1 MYILFRQKGWT
12 PMQFYNMAPAEK
24 RIAKVFLRQEMEER
38 EEEARRLEEAAG

>member
-1 MYILFRQKGWT
+1 MYILFREKGW
-12 PMQFYNMAPAEK
+12 MAPAEK